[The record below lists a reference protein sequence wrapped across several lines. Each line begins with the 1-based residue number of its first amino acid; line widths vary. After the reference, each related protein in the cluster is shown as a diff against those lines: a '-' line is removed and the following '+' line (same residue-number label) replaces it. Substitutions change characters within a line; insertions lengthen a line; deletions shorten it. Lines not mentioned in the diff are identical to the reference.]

1 MDGNNPEEEKNWL
14 IKFFK
19 RRLEIPPEDRKK
31 IVADWK
37 LYKSCGS
44 GLVGLGTG
52 YVIIKYLKVDD
63 IDRAHRGKNC
73 DHPQC

>member
-1 MDGNNPEEEKNWL
+1 MEGNNPEEEKNWL

-19 RRLEIPPEDRKK
+19 RRLEMPAEDRKK
-31 IVADWK
+31 IVSNWK
-37 LYKSCGS
+37 FYKSFSS
-44 GLVGLGTG
+44 GVAGWVAG

-63 IDRAHRGKNC
+63 IDRAHRGKDC